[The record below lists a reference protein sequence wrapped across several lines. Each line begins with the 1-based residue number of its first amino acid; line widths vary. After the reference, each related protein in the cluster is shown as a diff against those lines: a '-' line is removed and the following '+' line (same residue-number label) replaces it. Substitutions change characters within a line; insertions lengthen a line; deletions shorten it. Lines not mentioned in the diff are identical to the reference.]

1 MKLEVAFRRG
11 TLRSLEDTI
20 VMGATFGPYV
30 HSEILLDDQGYSG
43 FEGYSGFMRS
53 PNKPAPPEW
62 VRIPIRVIDAR
73 AVRAAVLDALAPQ
86 LRYNSADR
94 WQCCVTA
101 MLPFEADLDCER
113 PETWVSTGVFCSQA
127 ILLILRRLARAG
139 AIQLNPEPL
148 ERTHSRGCSPNAL
161 YALLV

>member
-62 VRIPIRVIDAR
+62 VRLPIQVIDAR

-113 PETWVSTGVFCSQA
+113 PETWVSTGVFCSQ
-127 ILLILRRLARAG
+127 
-139 AIQLNPEPL
+139 
-148 ERTHSRGCSPNAL
+148 
-161 YALLV
+161 V